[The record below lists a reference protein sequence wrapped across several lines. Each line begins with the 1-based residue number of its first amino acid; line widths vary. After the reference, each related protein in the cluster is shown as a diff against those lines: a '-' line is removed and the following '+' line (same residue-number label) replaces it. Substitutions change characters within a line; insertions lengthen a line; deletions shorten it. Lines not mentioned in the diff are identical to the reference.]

1 MAYLA
6 DTNILLRLLQRSDP
20 EHSLVRNALRV
31 RRVCTAQPFLYDV
44 NLAPPTG

>member
-20 EHSLVRNALRV
+20 DHTLVRSALRGLRKAREQV
-31 RRVCTAQPFLYDV
+31 FYASQKRKS
-44 NLAPPTG
+44 